1 MTTGV
6 TKVEW
11 LVAGD
16 CDARGCRS
24 GGDGSGGGGAAGA
37 ASAAGAGG
45 KKEIMGGG
53 KVRDEEF

>member
-1 MTTGV
+1 VTTGV

-11 LVAGD
+11 LVAGG

-24 GGDGSGGGGAAGA
+24 GGGGSGGGAAGA
-37 ASAAGAGG
+37 ASAASAGG
-45 KKEIMGGG
+45 EKEIMGGG

>member
-11 LVAGD
+11 LVAGG

-24 GGDGSGGGGAAGA
+24 GGGGSGGGAAGA
-37 ASAAGAGG
+37 ASAASAGG
-45 KKEIMGGG
+45 EKEIMGGG

>member
-11 LVAGD
+11 LVAGG

-24 GGDGSGGGGAAGA
+24 GGGGSGGGAAGA

-45 KKEIMGGG
+45 EKEIMGGG